1 MRRLKGYV
9 KMSYTG
15 KYDDIINMPHHVSRK
30 HPQMPME
37 ERAAQFAPFAAL
49 VGYEDAVEETAR
61 LTDKR
66 IELDE
71 EAKNILDMKFQMLN
85 EQLKVQ
91 IHPQVTI
98 LYFVPDLKKDG
109 GKYIKI
115 SGTIKRIDEF
125 KQLIVLDD
133 KAEIPIGEIINITG
147 DSVNIN

>member
-1 MRRLKGYV
+1 MNYA
-9 KMSYTG
+9 G
-15 KYDDIINMPHHVSRK
+15 KYDDIINMPHHVSKK

-49 VGYEDAVEETAR
+49 VGYEEAVEETAR

-98 LYFVPDLKKDG
+98 MYFVPDLKKEG

-133 KAEIPIGEIINITG
+133 KAEIPITEIISIVG
-147 DSVNIN
+147 DSVSIN

>member
-1 MRRLKGYV
+1 
-9 KMSYTG
+9 
-15 KYDDIINMPHHVSRK
+15 MPHHVSKK

-49 VGYEDAVEETAR
+49 VGYEEAVEEMAR

-98 LYFVPDLKKDG
+98 MYFVPDLKKEG

-133 KAEIPIGEIINITG
+133 KAEIPITEIISIVG
-147 DSVNIN
+147 DSVSIN